1 MVLYYEN
8 YFWEEKAAYF
18 STFTHPKNNEEYLV
32 LVFPAIGGVMNLGKV
47 YGLSRTAQNNRYE
60 IEKAIERNNYVDF
73 SRLTNIEYISNK
85 ELMTG
90 LRAFR
95 RDFRERI
102 IQDQREE

>member
-18 STFTHPKNNEEYLV
+18 STFTHPKNKEECLV

-47 YGLSRTAQNNRYE
+47 YGVSRTAQNNRYE
-60 IEKAIERNNYVDF
+60 VEKAIERNNYVDF

-90 LRAFR
+90 LRAFC

-102 IQDQREE
+102 IQD